1 MAVEISMIKHA
12 CALLTLIVMAIVA
25 GGAIPVEAASKYGC
39 FKVTSDNLNIRDRPY
54 STAATIGNA
63 VKGEILEK
71 RKLWCTPRGYWC
83 AIRQGLLEGYA
94 DKNFMQK
101 VPCPN

>member
-1 MAVEISMIKHA
+1 MIKRA
-12 CALLTLIVMAIVA
+12 CALGALIATAIVA

-39 FKVTSDNLNIRDRPY
+39 FKVMTDNINIRDRPY
-54 STAATIGNA
+54 GNAAIIGNA

-101 VPCPN
+101 VACPE

>member
-1 MAVEISMIKHA
+1 MARHVLAIFALMFLAVVTGGSMPA
-12 CALLTLIVMAIVA
+12 D
-25 GGAIPVEAASKYGC
+25 AASKFGC
-39 FKVTSDNLNIRDRPY
+39 FKVTADNINIRDRPY
-54 STAATIGNA
+54 STAAVIGSA
-63 VKGEILEK
+63 SKGEILEK

-101 VPCPN
+101 VPCPQ

>member
-1 MAVEISMIKHA
+1 METLMIKRVI
-12 CALLTLIVMAIVA
+12 ALVALIAMAIVA
-25 GGAIPVEAASKYGC
+25 GGAMPVEAASKYGC
-39 FKVTSDNLNIRDRPY
+39 FKVTTDNLNIRDRPY
-54 STAATIGNA
+54 STAAIIGNA

-83 AIRQGLLEGYA
+83 AVRQGQLEGYA

-101 VPCPN
+101 VPCPD